1 MLDNVDDVLS
11 FSVLYSSH
19 RRWELGTGLL
29 YFIKGEKGDQV

>member
-1 MLDNVDDVLS
+1 MLDNADDALS

-29 YFIKGEKGDQV
+29 YFIRGEKGAQV

>member
-1 MLDNVDDVLS
+1 MLDNADGALS

-29 YFIKGEKGDQV
+29 YFLKVEKGDQV